1 MVTVNADPYGMPQGA
16 TTTTG
21 QLVLEIAQASDG
33 GIKTFETLVKVVSNV
48 LEKPMEPR
56 YRELRRSSPGIDQV
70 DARPQGA
77 MLLRRLGFMDCGDY
91 YRLQS
96 SGIRGSEVAR
106 FQCALNDLPHC
117 SSFVERLGPS
127 IFALGLEWRKPDGT
141 STCLPGPTF
150 RERAQNSAQVSVP
163 SLPDVGGAWGHASS
177 LPAARSPEEEDDA
190 DLQEA
195 LRLSMIQS

>member
-1 MVTVNADPYGMPQGA
+1 MATVNADPYGLPEGA

-21 QLVLEIAQASDG
+21 QLVLAIAQSSDG
-33 GIKTFETLVKVVSNV
+33 GMKCFDTLVKVVSNV
-48 LEKPMEPR
+48 LENRMEPK
-56 YRELRRSSPGIDQV
+56 YRELRRGSSGIDQV
-70 DARPQGA
+70 DAMPQSA
-77 MLLRRLGFMDCGDY
+77 MLLRRFGFRECGDC

-127 IFALGLEWRKPDGT
+127 IFQLGLEWRKPDGT

-150 RERAQNSAQVSVP
+150 REKAQYGAPLVP
-163 SLPDVGGAWGHASS
+163 SPAPAPALPA
-177 LPAARSPEEEDDA
+177 LPAALPAAPEEEDDA
-190 DLQEA
+190 ELQEA
-195 LRLSMIQS
+195 LRLSMMAS